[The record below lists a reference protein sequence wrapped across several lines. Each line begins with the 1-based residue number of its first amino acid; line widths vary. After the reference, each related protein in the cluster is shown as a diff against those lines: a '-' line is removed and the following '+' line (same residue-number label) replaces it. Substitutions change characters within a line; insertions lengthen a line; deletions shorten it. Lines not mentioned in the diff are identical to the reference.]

1 MSLLPV
7 YLKLAQFFSIGVAL
21 SLLTTVAGINIFVML
36 LLPLG
41 LLGWIYLKIDEAEK
55 KDITLFFG
63 LITAL
68 CVVDVAS
75 NVNAGH
81 GLLPSLRI
89 LLGDLRT
96 FGFVILLWPLFT
108 AANLSKRLFW
118 ALVVVVVAFSLAD
131 LVLASM
137 GRGGPDVYF
146 MPGSGANMN
155 GQILVGLFFVLAQI
169 LLTKP
174 ELSWR
179 IAVPM
184 GIMLA
189 GLFLASE
196 RRTGWALLL
205 AGLVVWTFFNRER
218 VIAKGQRKWIL
229 VGILTIAALMSSSQK
244 VHERIALIGQDVQL
258 FTSQTTEER
267 IGKPTSVGVR
277 MQYVVS
283 SLQLIKDS
291 GLLGV
296 GSLNFRDAF
305 WRANGS
311 VEGMR
316 SQYSNP
322 HNEYLYMLA
331 TKGALGLILYLAIF
345 AQACRM
351 ALKKTDEVQRV
362 GMLML
367 VFLFML
373 SITTNSMMT
382 DMKEGHFAML
392 MMLVFLAPRELN
404 LLGKDN
410 NSLATS

>member
-1 MSLLPV
+1 MNPLSI

-21 SLLTTVAGINIFVML
+21 SLLTTVAGINIFVL
-36 LLPLG
+36 FLLPLG
-41 LLGWIYLKIDEAEK
+41 LWGWVYFKIDDADK
-55 KDITLFFG
+55 KDVTLFFG

-68 CVVDVAS
+68 CVVDIAS
-75 NVNAGH
+75 NLNAEH

-96 FGFVILLWPLFT
+96 FGFVVLLWPLF
-108 AANLSKRLFW
+108 ASANLSRRVFW
-118 ALVVVVVAFSLAD
+118 TLIAVVVTFSFANLTLLLFSTD
-131 LVLASM
+131 GVSQ
-137 GRGGPDVYF
+137 DVYLLRS
-146 MPGSGANMN
+146 SGANMN

-169 LLTKP
+169 LLVKS

-179 IAVPM
+179 IVAPM

-196 RRTGWALLL
+196 RRTGWILLL
-205 AGLVVWTFFNRER
+205 VGFAVWIFFNRKR
-218 VIAKGQRKWIL
+218 VISKGRQKWMLVAIL
-229 VGILTIAALMSSSQK
+229 LVAALMFASRT
-244 VHERIALIGQDVQL
+244 VHERIAKIGQEVEL
-258 FTSQTTEER
+258 FATQTPEDR
-267 IGKPTSVGVR
+267 ITKPTSVGVR

-283 SLQLIKDS
+283 SLQLIKEN

-305 WRANGS
+305 WRINGR
-311 VEGMR
+311 VEGMQN
-316 SQYSNP
+316 QYANP

-331 TKGALGLILYLAIF
+331 TKGALGLLLYLAIF

-367 VFLFML
+367 VFLFMV
-373 SITTNSMMT
+373 SITANSMMT

-392 MMLVFLAPRELN
+392 MMLVFLAPQELN
-404 LLGKDN
+404 LLGKDDR
-410 NSLATS
+410 S

>member
-1 MSLLPV
+1 MNPHPI
-7 YLKLAQFFSIGVAL
+7 YLKFTQFFSIGVAL
-21 SLLTTVAGINIFVML
+21 SLLTTVAGINIFVLL

-41 LLGWIYLKIDEAEK
+41 LWGWVYFKVDAADK
-55 KDITLFFG
+55 KDVTLFFG
-63 LITAL
+63 LIAAL

-75 NVNAGH
+75 NLNAGNS
-81 GLLPSLRI
+81 LLPSLRI

-96 FGFVILLWPLFT
+96 FGFVILLWPLF
-108 AANLSKRLFW
+108 AVANLSRRMFW
-118 ALVVVVVAFSLAD
+118 TLVVVVVIFSIAD
-131 LVLASM
+131 LVLVAM
-137 GRGGPDVYF
+137 GRVGPDVYLIR
-146 MPGSGANMN
+146 GSGANMN
-155 GQILVGLFFVLAQI
+155 GQILVGLFFVLAQ
-169 LLTKP
+169 LLLIKP

-179 IAVPM
+179 IAAPM
-184 GIMLA
+184 VIMLA

-205 AGLVVWTFFNRER
+205 GGFIVWAFLNRER

-229 VGILTIAALMSSSQK
+229 IAILSIAALMSSSNK
-244 VHERIALIGQDVQL
+244 VHERVALIGQEVQL

-267 IGKPTSVGVR
+267 ITSSTSVGVR

-283 SLQLIKDS
+283 SLQLIKES
-291 GLLGV
+291 SLLGV
-296 GSLNFRDAF
+296 GSLNYGDAF

-311 VEGMR
+311 VEGMQ

-331 TKGALGLILYLAIF
+331 TKGGLGLVLYLAIF

-351 ALKKTDEVQRV
+351 ALKKKDEVQRV
-362 GMLML
+362 GMLMM

-373 SITTNSMMT
+373 SITTNSMMV

-410 NSLATS
+410 HS

>member
-1 MSLLPV
+1 MNSQSMHIKFAQ
-7 YLKLAQFFSIGVAL
+7 YLSIGIAL
-21 SLLTTVAGINIFVML
+21 SLLTTVAGINIFVLL

-41 LLGWIYLKIDEAEK
+41 VWGWRYFKIDETYK
-55 KDITLFFG
+55 KDVTLFFG
-63 LITAL
+63 LIAAL

-75 NVNAGH
+75 NLNAGH
-81 GLLPSLRI
+81 ALQPSLRI

-96 FGFVILLWPLFT
+96 FAFVVLLWPLF
-108 AANLSKRLFW
+108 AVANISRRMFW
-118 ALVVVVVAFSLAD
+118 ALVAMVVVFSLAD
-131 LVLASM
+131 LTLVSM
-137 GRGGPDVYF
+137 GRVGKDVYF

-179 IAVPM
+179 IATPM

-205 AGLVVWTFFNRER
+205 AGFIVWAFLNRER
-218 VIAKGQRKWIL
+218 VIAKGKRKWIL
-229 VGILTIAALMSSSQK
+229 VAILIVAALMSSSQK

-258 FTSQTTEER
+258 FASQTTEER
-267 IGKPTSVGVR
+267 ISKPTSVGVR
-277 MQYVVS
+277 MQYAVS
-283 SLQLIKDS
+283 SLQLIKES

-296 GSLNFRDAF
+296 GSLNYRDAF
-305 WRANGS
+305 WRVNGS
-311 VEGMR
+311 VEGMQ

-331 TKGALGLILYLAIF
+331 TKGGLGLMLYLAIF
-345 AQACRM
+345 IQACRM
-351 ALKKTDEVQRV
+351 ALKKKDEVQRV
-362 GMLML
+362 GMLMM

-404 LLGKDN
+404 LLGK
-410 NSLATS
+410 AKITA

>member
-1 MSLLPV
+1 MNSQPI
-7 YLKLAQFFSIGVAL
+7 YLKPAQFFSIGVAL
-21 SLLTTVAGINIFVML
+21 SLLTTVAGINIFVLL

-41 LLGWIYLKIDEAEK
+41 LLGWGYFKVDAADK
-55 KDITLFFG
+55 KDVTLFFG
-63 LITAL
+63 LIAAL

-75 NVNAGH
+75 NLNAEH

-96 FGFVILLWPLFT
+96 FGFVVLLWPVF
-108 AANLSKRLFW
+108 ANADLSRRIFW
-118 ALVVVVVAFSLAD
+118 TLVTVVAFMSLLDVVSVYSGGAEY
-131 LVLASM
+131 VL
-137 GRGGPDVYF
+137 
-146 MPGSGANMN
+146 PGSGANMN

-169 LLTKP
+169 LLIKP

-179 IAVPM
+179 IAMPM
-184 GIMLA
+184 GFMLA
-189 GLFLASE
+189 GLFLASH
-196 RRTGWALLL
+196 RRTGWILLL
-205 AGLVVWTFFNRER
+205 AGFLVWIFLNRER
-218 VIAKGQRKWIL
+218 LIAKNHRKWIF
-229 VGILTIAALMSSSQK
+229 IAALLVVTLMALSK
-244 VHERIALIGQDVQL
+244 TVHERIGLIGQEVQL
-258 FTSQTTEER
+258 FASQTTEER
-267 IGKPTSVGVR
+267 ISKPTSVGVR
-277 MQYVVS
+277 MQYAVS
-283 SLQLIKDS
+283 SLQLIKES

-311 VEGMR
+311 VEGMQ

-331 TKGALGLILYLAIF
+331 TKGGLGLVLYLAIF

-351 ALKKTDEVQRV
+351 ALKKKDEVQRV

-404 LLGKDN
+404 LLGK
-410 NSLATS
+410 AKITA

>member
-1 MSLLPV
+1 MHI
-7 YLKLAQFFSIGVAL
+7 KIADFFSIGVAL
-21 SLLTTVAGINIFVML
+21 SLLTTVAGINIFVLL

-41 LLGWIYLKIDEAEK
+41 LWAWRDFKISEVDK
-55 KDITLFFG
+55 NDVTLFFG
-63 LITAL
+63 LIAAL
-68 CVVDVAS
+68 SVVDVAS
-75 NVNAGH
+75 NLNAGC

-96 FGFVILLWPLFT
+96 FGFVVLLWPLF
-108 AANLSKRLFW
+108 AVANLSRRMFW
-118 ALVVVVVAFSLAD
+118 ALVAVVVAVSLAD
-131 LVLASM
+131 LTLVSM
-137 GRGGPDVYF
+137 GRVGADAYF

-174 ELSWR
+174 ESAWR
-179 IAVPM
+179 IALPM

-196 RRTGWALLL
+196 RRTGWLLL
-205 AGLVVWTFFNRER
+205 LVGSVVWVFINRGR
-218 VIAKGQRKWIL
+218 LIAKGHRKWMLLAIIS
-229 VGILTIAALMSSSQK
+229 VAALMFSSRV
-244 VHERIALIGQDVQL
+244 VHERFAKIGQEVEL
-258 FTSQTTEER
+258 FATQTTEER
-267 IGKPTSVGVR
+267 ISNVTSVGVR

-283 SLQLIKDS
+283 SLHLIKES

-296 GSLNFRDAF
+296 GSLNFREAF
-305 WRANGS
+305 WRVNGGVDGLQS
-311 VEGMR
+311 V
-316 SQYSNP
+316 YSNP

-331 TKGALGLILYLAIF
+331 TKGGLGLVLYLAIF

-351 ALKKTDEVQRV
+351 ALKKKDEVQRV
-362 GMLML
+362 GMLMM

-404 LLGKDN
+404 LLGK
-410 NSLATS
+410 AK

>member
-1 MSLLPV
+1 MNSQPI
-7 YLKLAQFFSIGVAL
+7 YLKPAQFFSIGVAL
-21 SLLTTVAGINIFVML
+21 SLLTTVAGINIFVLL

-41 LLGWIYLKIDEAEK
+41 LWGWVYFKIDDADK
-55 KDITLFFG
+55 KDVTLFFG
-63 LITAL
+63 LIAAL

-75 NVNAGH
+75 NLNAGY
-81 GLLPSLRI
+81 GLLHSLRI

-96 FGFVILLWPLFT
+96 FGFVILLWPLF
-108 AANLSKRLFW
+108 AVANLSRRMFW
-118 ALVVVVVAFSLAD
+118 SLIAVVVSLSLAD
-131 LVLASM
+131 LTLVSM
-137 GRGGPDVYF
+137 GRVGPDVYL
-146 MPGSGANMN
+146 MPGSGPNMN

-169 LLTKP
+169 LLAKP

-179 IAVPM
+179 IAAPM

-196 RRTGWALLL
+196 RRTGWILLL
-205 AGLVVWTFFNRER
+205 VGSVVWIFLNRER
-218 VIAKGQRKWIL
+218 VIAKGYRKWMLVAIL
-229 VGILTIAALMSSSQK
+229 IVAALMFSSRA
-244 VHERIALIGQDVQL
+244 VHERLAKIGQEIEL
-258 FTSQTTEER
+258 FTSQTTEDR
-267 IGKPTSVGVR
+267 IATPTSVGVR

-283 SLQLIKDS
+283 SLQLIKET

-311 VEGMR
+311 VEGMQ

-331 TKGALGLILYLAIF
+331 TKGGLGLVLYLAIF
-345 AQACRM
+345 IQACRM
-351 ALKKTDEVQRV
+351 ALKKKDEVQRV
-362 GMLML
+362 GMLMM

-404 LLGKDN
+404 LLGK
-410 NSLATS
+410 AKIAA

>member
-1 MSLLPV
+1 MNSQPI
-7 YLKLAQFFSIGVAL
+7 YLKPAQFFSIGVAL
-21 SLLTTVAGINIFVML
+21 SLLTTVAGINIFVLL

-41 LLGWIYLKIDEAEK
+41 LLGWGYFKVDAADK
-55 KDITLFFG
+55 KDVTLFFG
-63 LITAL
+63 LIAAL

-75 NVNAGH
+75 NLNAEH

-96 FGFVILLWPLFT
+96 FGFVILLWPLF
-108 AANLSKRLFW
+108 AVANLSRRMFW
-118 ALVVVVVAFSLAD
+118 SLIAVVVSLSLAD
-131 LVLASM
+131 LTLVSM
-137 GRGGPDVYF
+137 GRVGPDVYL
-146 MPGSGANMN
+146 MPGSGPNMN
-155 GQILVGLFFVLAQI
+155 GQILVGLLFVLAQI
-169 LLTKP
+169 LLIKP

-179 IAVPM
+179 IAMPM
-184 GIMLA
+184 GFMLA
-189 GLFLASE
+189 GLFLASH
-196 RRTGWALLL
+196 RRTGWILLL
-205 AGLVVWTFFNRER
+205 AGFLVWIFLNRER
-218 VIAKGQRKWIL
+218 LIAKNHRKWIF
-229 VGILTIAALMSSSQK
+229 IAALLVVTLMALSK
-244 VHERIALIGQDVQL
+244 TVHERIGLIGQEVQL
-258 FTSQTTEER
+258 FASQTTEER
-267 IGKPTSVGVR
+267 ISKPTSVGVR
-277 MQYVVS
+277 MQYAVS
-283 SLQLIKDS
+283 SLQLIKES

-311 VEGMR
+311 VEGMQ

-331 TKGALGLILYLAIF
+331 TKGGLGLVLYLAIF

-351 ALKKTDEVQRV
+351 ALKKKDEVQRV

-404 LLGKDN
+404 LLGK
-410 NSLATS
+410 AKITA

>member
-1 MSLLPV
+1 MNPHPI

-21 SLLTTVAGINIFVML
+21 SLLTTVAGINIFVLL

-41 LLGWIYLKIDEAEK
+41 LLGWVYFKVDAADK
-55 KDITLFFG
+55 KDVTLFFG
-63 LITAL
+63 LIAAL

-75 NVNAGH
+75 NLNAGH

-96 FGFVILLWPLFT
+96 LGFVILLWPLF
-108 AANLSKRLFW
+108 AVANLSRCMFW
-118 ALVVVVVAFSLAD
+118 TLIAVVVALSLAD
-131 LVLASM
+131 LTLVSM
-137 GRGGPDVYF
+137 GRVGPDVYL
-146 MPGSGANMN
+146 MPGSGPNMN
-155 GQILVGLFFVLAQI
+155 AQILVGLFFVLAQI
-169 LLTKP
+169 LVTKP

-189 GLFLASE
+189 GLFFASE
-196 RRTGWALLL
+196 RRTGWILLL
-205 AGLVVWTFFNRER
+205 AGFIVWTFLNRER

-229 VGILTIAALMSSSQK
+229 VAILIIAALISSSKK
-244 VHERIALIGQDVQL
+244 VHERIALIGQESQL
-258 FTSQTTEER
+258 FASQTAEER
-267 IGKPTSVGVR
+267 ISKTTSVGIR

-283 SLQLIKDS
+283 SLQLIKES
-291 GLLGV
+291 SSLGV

-311 VEGMR
+311 VEGMQ

-331 TKGALGLILYLAIF
+331 TKGGLGLMLYLAIF
-345 AQACRM
+345 IQACRM
-351 ALKKTDEVQRV
+351 ASKKKDEVQRV
-362 GMLML
+362 GMLMM

-404 LLGKDN
+404 LLGKETH
-410 NSLATS
+410 S

>member
-1 MSLLPV
+1 MSPHPI

-21 SLLTTVAGINIFVML
+21 SLLTTVAGINIFVLL

-41 LLGWIYLKIDEAEK
+41 LLGWVCFKVDAADK
-55 KDITLFFG
+55 KDVTLFFG

-68 CVVDVAS
+68 CVIDVAS
-75 NVNAGH
+75 NLNAGH

-89 LLGDLRT
+89 MLGDLRT
-96 FGFVILLWPLFT
+96 FGFVILLWPLF
-108 AANLSKRLFW
+108 AVANLSRRMFW
-118 ALVVVVVAFSLAD
+118 ALVAIVVVFSIAD

-137 GRGGPDVYF
+137 GRVGPDVYF
-146 MPGSGANMN
+146 LPGSGPNMN

-196 RRTGWALLL
+196 RRTGWVLLL
-205 AGLVVWTFFNRER
+205 AGLIVWSFLNRER
-218 VIAKGQRKWIL
+218 VIGKGQRKWIL
-229 VGILTIAALMSSSQK
+229 VALLIIAALMASSRK

-258 FTSQTTEER
+258 FASQTTEER
-267 IGKPTSVGVR
+267 ISKPTSVGVR

-283 SLQLIKDS
+283 SLQLIKES
-291 GLLGV
+291 SLLGV
-296 GSLNFRDAF
+296 GSLNYGDAF

-311 VEGMR
+311 VEGMQ

-331 TKGALGLILYLAIF
+331 TKGGLGLVLYLAIF

-351 ALKKTDEVQRV
+351 ALKKKDEVQRV

-373 SITTNSMMT
+373 SITTNSMMV

-410 NSLATS
+410 HS

>member
-1 MSLLPV
+1 MNSQPI
-7 YLKLAQFFSIGVAL
+7 YLKFAQFLSIGVAL
-21 SLLTTVAGINIFVML
+21 SLLTTVAGINIFVLL

-41 LLGWIYLKIDEAEK
+41 LWGWLYFKIDETYA
-55 KDITLFFG
+55 KDVTLFFG
-63 LITAL
+63 LIAAL

-75 NVNAGH
+75 NLNAGH
-81 GLLPSLRI
+81 ALQSSLRI

-96 FGFVILLWPLFT
+96 FGFVVLLWPLF
-108 AANLSKRLFW
+108 AVANLSRRMFW
-118 ALVVVVVAFSLAD
+118 ALVAIVVVFSVAD

-137 GRGGPDVYF
+137 GRVGHDVYF

-169 LLTKP
+169 LLIKP

-179 IAVPM
+179 IAMPM
-184 GIMLA
+184 GLMLA
-189 GLFLASE
+189 GLFLASH
-196 RRTGWALLL
+196 RRTGWVLLL
-205 AGLVVWTFFNRER
+205 AGFLVWIFLNRER
-218 VIAKGQRKWIL
+218 LIAKNHRKWIL
-229 VGILTIAALMSSSQK
+229 IAILLVVTLMTLSK
-244 VHERIALIGQDVQL
+244 TVHERIALIGQEVQL
-258 FTSQTTEER
+258 FASQTTEER
-267 IGKPTSVGVR
+267 ISKPTSVGVR

-283 SLQLIKDS
+283 SLQLIKES

-311 VEGMR
+311 VEGMQ

-331 TKGALGLILYLAIF
+331 TKGGLGLVLYLAIF
-345 AQACRM
+345 IQACRM
-351 ALKKTDEVQRV
+351 ALKKKDEVQRV
-362 GMLML
+362 GMLMM

-410 NSLATS
+410 HS

>member
-1 MSLLPV
+1 MNSQPI
-7 YLKLAQFFSIGVAL
+7 YLKLAQFFSIGVVL
-21 SLLTTVAGINIFVML
+21 SLLTTVAGINIFVLL

-41 LLGWIYLKIDEAEK
+41 LWGWIYFKIDEPEK
-55 KDITLFFG
+55 KDVTLFFG

-68 CVVDVAS
+68 CAIDVAS
-75 NVNAGH
+75 NLNAGH

-89 LLGDLRT
+89 MLGDLRT
-96 FGFVILLWPLFT
+96 FGFVILLWPLF
-108 AANLSKRLFW
+108 AVANLSRRMFW
-118 ALVVVVVAFSLAD
+118 ALVAIVVVFSIAD

-137 GRGGPDVYF
+137 GRVGPDVYF
-146 MPGSGANMN
+146 LPGSGPNMN

-196 RRTGWALLL
+196 RRTGWVLLL
-205 AGLVVWTFFNRER
+205 AGLIVWSFLNRER

-229 VGILTIAALMSSSQK
+229 VALLIIAALMASSRK

-258 FTSQTTEER
+258 FASQTTEER
-267 IGKPTSVGVR
+267 ISKPTSVGVR

-283 SLQLIKDS
+283 SLQLIKES
-291 GLLGV
+291 SLLGV
-296 GSLNFRDAF
+296 GSLNYGDAF

-311 VEGMR
+311 VEGMQ

-331 TKGALGLILYLAIF
+331 TKGGLGLVLYLAIF

-351 ALKKTDEVQRV
+351 ALKKKDEVQRV

-373 SITTNSMMT
+373 SITTNSMMV

-410 NSLATS
+410 HS

>member
-1 MSLLPV
+1 V
-7 YLKLAQFFSIGVAL
+7 
-21 SLLTTVAGINIFVML
+21 
-36 LLPLG
+36 
-41 LLGWIYLKIDEAEK
+41 
-55 KDITLFFG
+55 
-63 LITAL
+63 
-68 CVVDVAS
+68 
-75 NVNAGH
+75 
-81 GLLPSLRI
+81 
-89 LLGDLRT
+89 
-96 FGFVILLWPLFT
+96 
-108 AANLSKRLFW
+108 
-118 ALVVVVVAFSLAD
+118 
-131 LVLASM
+131 
-137 GRGGPDVYF
+137 
-146 MPGSGANMN
+146 
-155 GQILVGLFFVLAQI
+155 
-169 LLTKP
+169 
-174 ELSWR
+174 
-179 IAVPM
+179 
-184 GIMLA
+184 
-189 GLFLASE
+189 FL
-196 RRTGWALLL
+196 
-205 AGLVVWTFFNRER
+205 NRER
-218 VIAKGQRKWIL
+218 LIAKGYRRWMLVAIL
-229 VGILTIAALMSSSQK
+229 MVATLMFSSRT
-244 VHERIALIGQDVQL
+244 VHERFAKIGQEIEL
-258 FTSQTTEER
+258 FATQTTEDR
-267 IGKPTSVGVR
+267 ISKPTSVGVR

-311 VEGMR
+311 VEGMQ

-410 NSLATS
+410 NSLAAS

>member
-1 MSLLPV
+1 MNSQPI
-7 YLKLAQFFSIGVAL
+7 YLKLAQFLSMGVAL
-21 SLLTTVAGINIFVML
+21 SLLTTAAGINIFVLL

-41 LLGWIYLKIDEAEK
+41 FWGWLYFKIDETYK
-55 KDITLFFG
+55 KDVTLFFG
-63 LITAL
+63 LIAAL

-75 NVNAGH
+75 NLNAGH
-81 GLLPSLRI
+81 ALQPALRI
-89 LLGDLRT
+89 LLSDLRT
-96 FGFVILLWPLFT
+96 FGFVVLLWPLF
-108 AANLSKRLFW
+108 AVANLSRRMFW
-118 ALVVVVVAFSLAD
+118 ALVAIVVVFSFVD

-137 GRGGPDVYF
+137 GRVGPDVYF

-189 GLFLASE
+189 GL
-196 RRTGWALLL
+196 
-205 AGLVVWTFFNRER
+205 VVWIFFNRER

-229 VGILTIAALMSSSQK
+229 LGILTIAALMSSSQK

-311 VEGMR
+311 VEGMQ

-410 NSLATS
+410 NSLAAS

>member
-1 MSLLPV
+1 MNSQPI
-7 YLKLAQFFSIGVAL
+7 YLKFAQFLSIGVAL
-21 SLLTTVAGINIFVML
+21 SLLTTVAGINIFVLL

-41 LLGWIYLKIDEAEK
+41 LWGWLYFKIDETYA
-55 KDITLFFG
+55 KDVTLFFG
-63 LITAL
+63 LIAAL

-75 NVNAGH
+75 NLNAGH
-81 GLLPSLRI
+81 ALQSSLRI

-96 FGFVILLWPLFT
+96 FGFVVLLWPLF
-108 AANLSKRLFW
+108 AVANLSRRMFW
-118 ALVVVVVAFSLAD
+118 ALVAIVVVFSVAD

-137 GRGGPDVYF
+137 GRVGHDVYF

-169 LLTKP
+169 LLIKP

-179 IAVPM
+179 IAMPM
-184 GIMLA
+184 GLMLA
-189 GLFLASE
+189 GLFLASH
-196 RRTGWALLL
+196 RRTGWVLLL
-205 AGLVVWTFFNRER
+205 AGFLVWIFLNRER
-218 VIAKGQRKWIL
+218 LIAKNHRKWIL
-229 VGILTIAALMSSSQK
+229 IAILLVVTLMTLSK
-244 VHERIALIGQDVQL
+244 TVHERIALIGQEVQL
-258 FTSQTTEER
+258 FASQTTEER
-267 IGKPTSVGVR
+267 ISKPTSVGVR

-283 SLQLIKDS
+283 SLQLIKES

-311 VEGMR
+311 VEGMQ

-331 TKGALGLILYLAIF
+331 TKGGLGLVLYLAIF
-345 AQACRM
+345 IQACRM
-351 ALKKTDEVQRV
+351 ALKKKDEVQRV
-362 GMLML
+362 GMLMM

-404 LLGKDN
+404 LLGKETH
-410 NSLATS
+410 S

>member
-1 MSLLPV
+1 MNSQPI
-7 YLKLAQFFSIGVAL
+7 YLKLAQFLSMGVAL
-21 SLLTTVAGINIFVML
+21 SLLTTAAGINIFVLL

-41 LLGWIYLKIDEAEK
+41 FWGWLYFKIDETYK
-55 KDITLFFG
+55 KDVTLFFG
-63 LITAL
+63 LIAAL

-75 NVNAGH
+75 NLNAGH
-81 GLLPSLRI
+81 ALQPALRI
-89 LLGDLRT
+89 LLSDLRT
-96 FGFVILLWPLFT
+96 FGFVVLLWPLF
-108 AANLSKRLFW
+108 AVANLSRRMFW
-118 ALVVVVVAFSLAD
+118 ALVAIVVVFSFVD

-137 GRGGPDVYF
+137 GRVGPDVYF

-205 AGLVVWTFFNRER
+205 AGFIVWAFLNRER

-229 VGILTIAALMSSSQK
+229 VAILIIAALMSSSQK
-244 VHERIALIGQDVQL
+244 VHERVALIGHEVRL
-258 FTSQTTEER
+258 FATQTTEER
-267 IGKPTSVGVR
+267 ISNVTSVGVR

-283 SLQLIKDS
+283 SLQLIKES
-291 GLLGV
+291 SLLGV

-305 WRANGS
+305 WRVNGGVDGLQS
-311 VEGMR
+311 V
-316 SQYSNP
+316 YSNP

-410 NSLATS
+410 NSLAAS